1 MNKPIDWLDVV
12 QRLRRIAEAGLA
24 YSENPYDLERYREL
38 MRLNAEIAAAGF
50 DSNVDGLEEILRAER
65 GYPTPKVDVRAVVP
79 KDGKI
84 LFVKEVSDGRWA
96 LPGGWADVGE
106 SASEV
111 TVREVL
117 EETGFVVKTTKLLA
131 LLDKTKQGHP
141 GGLFWTYKVFFLCT
155 LTGGSP
161 RPSYETTDVAFFG
174 KDEIPPL
181 SLERNTERVIRRM
194 FEHVEN
200 PALATDFD

>member
-1 MNKPIDWLDVV
+1 MKKPIDWFDVV
-12 QRLRRIAEAGLA
+12 HRLRRIAEAGLA
-24 YSENPYDLERYREL
+24 YSENPYDLERYKEL
-38 MRLNAEIAAAGF
+38 TRLNAEIAAAGF
-50 DSNVDGLEEILRAER
+50 DANVDAVEGILRAER

-79 KDGKI
+79 RAGKV
-84 LFVKEVSDGRWA
+84 LFVKEASDGRWA

-117 EETGFVVKTTKLLA
+117 EETGFIVRATKLLA

-141 GGLFWTYKVFFLCT
+141 GGLFWTYKAFFLCT

-161 RPSYETTDVAFFG
+161 RTSHETTEVGFFG

-181 SLERNTERVIRRM
+181 SLERNTEAVIRRM

-200 PALATDFD
+200 PDLPADFD